1 MATGSQS
8 EKVIDAT
15 APILEAFG
23 LVKSYGGT
31 RALDDVSLVVGAGEC
46 VALVGESGAGKTTLL
61 RCFNRLVEPDR
72 GTVRVFGRDAGSFD
86 PSSLRRRIGY
96 VPQEGGLIPHWR
108 VLKNVALVPRLLGL
122 GCPTQLARKAL
133 DQVGLAPGTYAD
145 RWPREL
151 SGGQRQRVA
160 FARAI
165 AAHSRLVLL
174 DEPFGALDAIT
185 REDLVSAF
193 AHLCSE
199 LSLSTVLVT
208 HDLGVARRLANRIAV
223 MRNGH
228 IVQLDSWR
236 ALQLQPATDYVRDLL
251 RRAGLGP

>member
-1 MATGSQS
+1 M
-8 EKVIDAT
+8 
-15 APILEAFG
+15 F
-23 LVKSYGGT
+23 KSYGQT
-31 RALDDVSLVVGAGEC
+31 RVLQDVSLVLGAGEC

-72 GTVRVFGRDAGSFD
+72 GTVRVFGQEVRSLD
-86 PSSLRRRIGY
+86 PSTLRRRIGY
-96 VPQEGGLIPHWR
+96 VPQEGGLIPHWP
-108 VLKNVALVPRLLGL
+108 VLENVALVPKLLGL
-122 GCPTQLARKAL
+122 ECPARLAREAL
-133 DQVGLAPGTYAD
+133 ERVGLAPSDFGE

-165 AAHSRLVLL
+165 AARARLVLL

-185 REDLVSAF
+185 RGDLVAAF
-193 AHLCSE
+193 ARLCRE

-208 HDLGVARRLANRIAV
+208 HDLGEARKLAKRIAV
-223 MRNGH
+223 MREGQ

-236 ALQLQPATDYVRDLL
+236 ALQLEPAIPYVRDLL
-251 RRAGLGP
+251 CRAGFAP